1 MDQLWSTTLF
11 SIITTVSESQL
22 AIEIILVIQGPIIQ
36 QHILCLLPYIDIE
49 CRKFLDGDI
58 ELFMMEL
65 SKIQVLLK
73 EEVGSSAA

>member
-1 MDQLWSTTLF
+1 MSG
-11 SIITTVSESQL
+11 SQL
-22 AIEIILVIQGPIIQ
+22 VIEIILVIQGLIIQ

-58 ELFMMEL
+58 DLLMMEL